1 MIQFKFKNLLIVSL
15 LITFSLLNSSC
26 STFKKEEKKEGE
38 VIIKK
43 KQEPVNMKD
52 RIVERETSGIWS
64 SSKSRKSG
72 GTTYEFA
79 TTNALWR
86 ASLETLDFIPL
97 TSVNY
102 SGGIIVTDWYSGKS
116 NSNESIKI
124 EVRFLNND
132 IKSSS
137 LKVNSFKRICKNQN
151 CSISKNNNDFSLKI
165 KDNIMQKARSLK
177 IQEELQKKK

>member
-1 MIQFKFKNLLIVSL
+1 MQIKFKNTLIVCL
-15 LITFSLLNSSC
+15 LITFSLLTSSC

-38 VIIKK
+38 VTIKK
-43 KQEPVNMKD
+43 KREAVSMKD
-52 RIVERETSGIWS
+52 RILERENSGIWNS
-64 SSKSRKSG
+64 SRSGKSG

-79 TTNALWR
+79 TANILWR

-102 SGGIIVTDWYSGKS
+102 SGGIIVTDWYSGKT

-124 EVRFLNND
+124 EVRFLDND

-137 LKVNSFKRICKNQN
+137 LRVNSFKRICKNQN
-151 CSISKNNNDFSLKI
+151 CSIAKNNNDFSLKI
-165 KDNIMQKARSLK
+165 KNNIMQKARSLK